1 MKQKVVIKVP
11 VNGSKS
17 RIKAL
22 KIAVGIQGVESA
34 SLQGEDKSQI
44 VVEGEGIDSIT
55 LAVSLRKSLGSA
67 ELVSVSEVKEKKE
80 EKTNTSQS
88 TTAATVQPV
97 DWFLSYNQAAYV
109 CCHYIGLGDRVDL
122 ILDHLQRLE
131 KKSKQL
137 QVWVASAESSPG
149 ETLSLL
155 KEK

>member
-1 MKQKVVIKVP
+1 MISLFFTV
-11 VNGSKS
+11 
-17 RIKAL
+17 A
-22 KIAVGIQGVESA
+22 GVESA

-97 DWFLSYNQAAYV
+97 DWFLSYNQAAYNMPQYCV
-109 CCHYIGLGDRVDL
+109 Y
-122 ILDHLQRLE
+122 Q
-131 KKSKQL
+131 SPNPNT
-137 QVWVASAESSPG
+137 SADACAIM
-149 ETLSLL
+149 
-155 KEK
+155 